1 MEQNKRSYLLPVLLA
16 FAMAIGLFLGNWLTP
31 PKEANGYSEESM
43 KYEKLNDVLEVLDRK
58 YVDDVN
64 GNDLFEQTIEDMLH
78 RLDPHSNY
86 ISAKDLKR
94 VNEDIQGKFGGVGIR
109 FFIIRDTVCVTNVL
123 PNSPSM
129 RAGVKAGDKILKV
142 DNTPIAGKNITNAR
156 VMELLKGQEGKKV
169 DLSLLRAGAIN
180 KKTVIRGS
188 IPVESVSASYIIRG
202 SIGYIKIDRFS
213 IETAR
218 EFRTAVYELKSKG
231 MKQLILDLRNNGGGV
246 LSCATEIADEFFRAD
261 VPLLKTKG
269 ENVGERTYSSTAYG
283 NLKDVKLAVLINSN
297 SASAAEI
304 LAGAIQDNDRGVII
318 GRRSFGKGL
327 VQEDVRLRDGSNL
340 RLTIAR
346 YYTPSGRCIQKP
358 YNGDIED
365 YYSDQMVRYDN
376 GEMYEVDSSYFVDS
390 LKFTTPQGRTVYGGG
405 GIMPDVFVPADS
417 SGSSW
422 YLSELRMTPAF
433 TTFAFDFVQNKRN
446 KWSSVR
452 QYRSSFFVTDAVLD
466 RFVNFAKSEYGIQ
479 VRNDE
484 IQHSKSRIKRILKG
498 EIARQIWVEQGY
510 YQVVNPEDN
519 EVQKAVQLVS
529 KP

>member
-31 PKEANGYSEESM
+31 PKEANGYSDESM

-188 IPVESVSASYIIRG
+188 IPVESVIASYIIRG

-231 MKQLILDLRNNGGGV
+231 MKQLILDL
-246 LSCATEIADEFFRAD
+246 
-261 VPLLKTKG
+261 P
-269 ENVGERTYSSTAYG
+269 
-283 NLKDVKLAVLINSN
+283 
-297 SASAAEI
+297 
-304 LAGAIQDNDRGVII
+304 
-318 GRRSFGKGL
+318 
-327 VQEDVRLRDGSNL
+327 
-340 RLTIAR
+340 
-346 YYTPSGRCIQKP
+346 
-358 YNGDIED
+358 
-365 YYSDQMVRYDN
+365 
-376 GEMYEVDSSYFVDS
+376 
-390 LKFTTPQGRTVYGGG
+390 
-405 GIMPDVFVPADS
+405 
-417 SGSSW
+417 
-422 YLSELRMTPAF
+422 
-433 TTFAFDFVQNKRN
+433 
-446 KWSSVR
+446 
-452 QYRSSFFVTDAVLD
+452 
-466 RFVNFAKSEYGIQ
+466 
-479 VRNDE
+479 
-484 IQHSKSRIKRILKG
+484 
-498 EIARQIWVEQGY
+498 
-510 YQVVNPEDN
+510 
-519 EVQKAVQLVS
+519 
-529 KP
+529 

>member
-1 MEQNKRSYLLPVLLA
+1 
-16 FAMAIGLFLGNWLTP
+16 MAIGLLLGNRLTP
-31 PKEANGYSEESM
+31 PKEQDGYSSESM
-43 KYEKLNDVLEVLDRK
+43 KYEKLNDVLQILDKK
-58 YVDDVN
+58 YVDDVD
-64 GNDLFEQTIEDMLH
+64 GNDLFEQTIADMLH

-109 FFIIRDTVCVTNVL
+109 FFIIRDTVCVTHVL
-123 PNSPSM
+123 PNSPSL
-129 RAGVKAGDKILKV
+129 RAGVKSGDKILKV
-142 DNTPIAGKNITNAR
+142 DNTRIAGKNITNEK
-156 VMELLKGQEGKKV
+156 VMALLKGQEGKEV
-169 DLSLLRAGAIN
+169 SLSIFRAGEIK

-188 IPVESVSASYIIRG
+188 IPVESVIASFIVRG

-213 IETAR
+213 METAR
-218 EFRTAVYELKSKG
+218 EFRAAAYDLKSKG

-246 LSCATEIADEFFRAD
+246 LSCATEIADEFFQAD
-261 VPLLKTKG
+261 IPLLKTKG
-269 ENVGERTYSSTAYG
+269 ENVGERTYSSSAYG

-297 SASAAEI
+297 SASASEI
-304 LAGAIQDNDRGVII
+304 LAGAIQDNDRGIVI

-365 YYSDQMVRYDN
+365 YYSDQMMRFDN

-390 LKFTTPQGRTVYGGG
+390 LKFTTPKGKVVYGGG
-405 GIMPDVFVPADS
+405 GIMPDIFVPADS

-422 YLSELRMTPAF
+422 YLTSLRITPAF
-433 TTFAFDFVQNKRN
+433 TTFAFDFVQNRRQ
-446 KWSSVR
+446 KWGSIEE
-452 QYRSSFFVTDAVLD
+452 YRRSFVVTDAVLD
-466 RFVNFAKSEYGIQ
+466 RFVKFANSEYGVEPQ
-479 VRNDE
+479 NEE
-484 IQHSKSRIKRILKG
+484 IQHSKNRIKETLKG

-510 YQVVNPEDN
+510 YKVVNPEDI
-519 EVQKAVQLVS
+519 EVQKAVQYFSSSRREL
-529 KP
+529 